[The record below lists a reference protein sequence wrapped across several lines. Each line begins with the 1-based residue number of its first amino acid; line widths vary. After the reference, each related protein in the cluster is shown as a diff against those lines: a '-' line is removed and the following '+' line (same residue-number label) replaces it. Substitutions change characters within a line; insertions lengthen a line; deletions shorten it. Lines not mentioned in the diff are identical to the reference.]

1 MGLKKYTKIWI
12 WSDWIFF
19 LIIYFFLFKYLSFH
33 QKASS
38 CVVGVELFDMWSVY
52 IQKKFSVI
60 YSSSG
65 INYKKCQFD
74 HNSRKNIKFY
84 IFGAIRSSKDSVC
97 LFRKRIKKYKQ
108 KWIYF
113 LCCIFLHSRRS
124 WEQIK
129 KLFVLWKE
137 EKKRVQF
144 VRVLRKNFNPLSRIY
159 KRFIPY

>member
-1 MGLKKYTKIWI
+1 MKWLNVLFNN
-12 WSDWIFF
+12 IFF
-19 LIIYFFLFKYLSFH
+19 LFEYLSFH

-124 WEQIK
+124 WEQK
-129 KLFVLWKE
+129 KSCLCC
-137 EKKRVQF
+137 EKKKKKSSICACVEKEFQSS
-144 VRVLRKNFNPLSRIY
+144 VKDIQEIHPILGKLSN
-159 KRFIPY
+159 